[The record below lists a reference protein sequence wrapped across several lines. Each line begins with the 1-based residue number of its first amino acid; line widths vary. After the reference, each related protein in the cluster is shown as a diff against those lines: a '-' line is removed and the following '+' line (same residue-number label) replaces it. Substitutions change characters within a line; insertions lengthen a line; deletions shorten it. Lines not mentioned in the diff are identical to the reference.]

1 MTITILGSGAF
12 GTALAITLATNDDI
26 ILVAR
31 DAKTAAQIDADRENK
46 RRLPG
51 YKLPPN
57 VTVTNKLPGEGTVLI
72 ATPTQQL
79 STILLQE
86 QTALRNRPL
95 IACCK
100 GVDLKSGLGP
110 VGLMQKADLGG
121 TIGILSGPSF
131 AKDIAAG
138 LPTALTLATS
148 DEGTNLQ
155 NALSTPTLRL
165 YLTDDWLGVELGG
178 ALKNVIAI
186 ACGVAIG
193 SGLGESARA
202 AILTRGFSEMRTYAE
217 ALGARADTLM
227 GLSGLGDLTLTAST
241 ETSRNFRYGLGI
253 GAGNTWTSEE
263 TVEGAATAKAM
274 ASLNHGKMPIIE
286 TVAALVDKQITVQ
299 DAVKSLLNRPLKKE
313 S

>member
-1 MTITILGSGAF
+1 MTITVLGSGAF
-12 GTALAITLATNDDI
+12 GTALAIALATNDNI
-26 ILVAR
+26 VLVAR
-31 DAKTAAQIDADRENK
+31 NAAAAAQIDADRENK

-51 YKLPPN
+51 FKLPTN
-57 VTVTNKLPGEGTVLI
+57 VTVTNKLSGQSPVLI

-79 STILLQE
+79 SSILLQE
-86 QTALRNRPL
+86 QTKLRNRPL
-95 IACCK
+95 VACCK
-100 GVDLKSGLGP
+100 GIDLKTGLGP
-110 VGLMQKADLGG
+110 VGLIQKANLSGPS
-121 TIGILSGPSF
+121 GILSGPSF

-138 LPTALTLATS
+138 LPTALTLAMNK
-148 DEGTNLQ
+148 DGAKLQ

-165 YLTDDWLGVELGG
+165 YLTDDWRGVEVGG

-193 SGLGESARA
+193 AGLGESARA
-202 AILTRGFSEMRTYAE
+202 AILTRGFSEMRSYAE
-217 ALGARADTLM
+217 ALGDRADTLM

-241 ETSRNFRYGLGI
+241 DTSRNFRYGHGI
-253 GAGNTWTSEE
+253 GLGTTWLSQE

-274 ASLNHGKMPIIE
+274 ASLNRCSIPIIE
-286 TVAALVDKQITVQ
+286 TVAALVEEQMTVQ

>member
-31 DAKTAAQIDADRENK
+31 DAKTAVQINADRENK

-51 YKLPPN
+51 YKLPTN
-57 VTVTNKLPGEGTVLI
+57 VTVTDKLTGEGTILI

-79 STILLQE
+79 SSILLQE
-86 QTALRNRPL
+86 QAALQNRPL
-95 IACCK
+95 VACCK
-100 GVDLKSGLGP
+100 GIDLESGLGP

-121 TIGILSGPSF
+121 PIGILSGPSF

-138 LPTALTLATS
+138 LPTALTLAMS
-148 DEGTNLQ
+148 NDGTNLQ

-165 YLTDDWLGVELGG
+165 YLTDDWRGVELGG

-193 SGLGESARA
+193 SGLGQSARA
-202 AILTRGFSEMRTYAE
+202 AILTRGFSEMQNYAE
-217 ALGARADTLM
+217 VLGARADTLM
-227 GLSGLGDLTLTAST
+227 GLSGLGDLTLTASS

-253 GAGNTWTSEE
+253 GAGKKWTSEE
-263 TVEGAATAKAM
+263 TVEGAATAKAL
-274 ASLNHGKMPIIE
+274 ASLNRGDMPVIE
-286 TVAALVDKQITVQ
+286 TVAALVDGQMTVQ
-299 DAVKSLLNRPLKKE
+299 DAIKSLLNRPLKKE

>member
-12 GTALAITLATNDDI
+12 GTALAIALATNDDI
-26 ILVAR
+26 VLVAR

-51 YKLPPN
+51 YKLPTN
-57 VTVTNKLPGEGTVLI
+57 VTVTDKLVGEGAVLI
-72 ATPTQQL
+72 ATPTQQV
-79 STILLQE
+79 SAMLLQE
-86 QTALRNRPL
+86 QAALRHRPL
-95 IACCK
+95 VACCK
-100 GVDLKSGLGP
+100 GVDLKTGLGP

-121 TIGILSGPSF
+121 PIGILSGPSF

-138 LPTALTLATS
+138 LPTALTLAVS
-148 DEGTNLQ
+148 NDGAKLQ
-155 NALSTPTLRL
+155 NALSTPMLRL
-165 YLTDDWLGVELGG
+165 YLTDDWCGVELGG

-202 AILTRGFSEMRTYAE
+202 AILTRGFSEMRNYAE

-227 GLSGLGDLTLTAST
+227 GLSGLGDLTLTASS

-253 GAGNTWTSEE
+253 GAGKTWTSEE

-274 ASLNHGKMPIIE
+274 ASLGRGDMPIIE
-286 TVAALVDKQITVQ
+286 TVAALVDGQMTVQ
-299 DAVKSLLNRPLKKE
+299 NAVKSLLNRPLKKE

>member
-57 VTVTNKLPGEGTVLI
+57 VTVTDKLTGEGAVLI

-79 STILLQE
+79 SAILLQE
-86 QTALRNRPL
+86 QTALQNRPL

-121 TIGILSGPSF
+121 PIGILSGPSF

-138 LPTALTLATS
+138 LPTALTLAMS
-148 DEGTNLQ
+148 DDGTNLQ

-165 YLTDDWLGVELGG
+165 YLTDDWRGVELGG

-217 ALGARADTLM
+217 ALGARTDTLM
-227 GLSGLGDLTLTAST
+227 GLSGLGDLTLTASS